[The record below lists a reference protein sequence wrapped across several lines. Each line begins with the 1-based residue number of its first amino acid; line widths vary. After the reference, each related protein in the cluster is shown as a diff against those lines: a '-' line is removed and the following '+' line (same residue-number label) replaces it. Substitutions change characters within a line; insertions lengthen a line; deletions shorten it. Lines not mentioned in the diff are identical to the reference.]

1 MTMPVRF
8 SIVLLCFWGIGMGPC
23 VSAMTSAPVPD
34 TTAPDTTAPDTTQ
47 AWHED
52 AWVLVYEQDGVA
64 LSYLYYPHA
73 QADQS
78 GVVLRVQNNTDEAI
92 CYAFTAIFR
101 PAKRTNEIDPVEGD
115 AEGMVPPHTLR
126 TGESAGLY
134 WVPFEGRVPVSEI
147 GLRGLQV
154 HPVGPAGCG

>member
-1 MTMPVRF
+1 MIMPVRY
-8 SIVLLCFWGIGMGPC
+8 SMVLCCLVLFGW
-23 VSAMTSAPVPD
+23 ADAPLHA
-34 TTAPDTTAPDTTQ
+34 TTPGSLAADTTAPDTTQ

-52 AWVLVYEQDGVA
+52 AWVPIYEEVGVA
-64 LSYLYYPHA
+64 LSYLYYPEA

-78 GVVLRVQNNTDEAI
+78 GVVMRVQNHTDESI

-101 PAKRTNEIDPVEGD
+101 PAERTDTIEPIEGE
-115 AEGMVPPHTLR
+115 AQGTVPPHTLR

-147 GLRGLQV
+147 GVRGLDIR
-154 HPVGPAGCG
+154 HGSSCD